1 MHEDLST
8 GRDDVVGSPAQPVT
22 TASWDAKMVLADG
35 GALIR
40 VVTGSLLAE
49 GEDEMKRIWLV
60 VFLLLDG
67 LSLVLFPFIF
77 SLFFF
82 SLSPIFLSFF
92 NETN

>member
-8 GRDDVVGSPAQPVT
+8 GRDDVVGIPAQPVT
-22 TASWDAKMVLADG
+22 TTSWDVKMVLADG

-60 VFLLLDG
+60 VFFFLTTSFSYSSLSFFLSLLL
-67 LSLVLFPFIF
+67 LLVSFYF
-77 SLFFF
+77 SLFFQ
-82 SLSPIFLSFF
+82 
-92 NETN
+92 